1 VPHGS
6 GAYGADNDELVQASQ
21 EFDPLNDHESVS
33 TELSWITSVVNET
46 IYRPCMPL
54 LSVNNTDL
62 LRRSRFAKKTVDKAT
77 WR

>member
-1 VPHGS
+1 VPYGS

-46 IYRPCMPL
+46 IYRPCIKVVCHCFL
-54 LSVNNTDL
+54 LTTLTCYVEADL
-62 LRRSRFAKKTVDKAT
+62 PRKL
-77 WR
+77 